1 MATTTSITTTYPGDK
16 VAGYISAALLS
27 ANTIQQGGVT
37 VKPNIKFKE
46 IVKKLAVGDLI
57 KDGSCDFDAT
67 GNVVLTERY
76 LEPKELQVNLQL
88 CKKDFRS
95 DYDAIS
101 MGYSAHDN
109 LPPTFQDYLVAE
121 ILSKVAT
128 ENEAHLWQGTDVNGQ
143 YEGFINLL
151 ENDANLPAANELTG
165 AAITSTNVITELG
178 KVVDAIPSQLYG
190 NEDLRIYVPQNVW
203 RAYKRALGES
213 GYVDRYSNQDIE
225 PLVFDGVKLL
235 MANGLPD
242 NVMVAAETSNLF
254 FGTGLFSD
262 WAEMKIIDMA
272 DIDGSQ
278 NVRFIMRM
286 TAGVQYNFV
295 EEIVTYGITNAAN

>member
-67 GNVVLTERY
+67 GNVTLTERY

-151 ENDANLPAANELTG
+151 ENDANLPAANELAG
-165 AAITSTNVITELG
+165 AAITSANVITELG
-178 KVVDAIPSQLYG
+178 KVCLLYTSPSPR
-190 NEDLRIYVPQNVW
+190 D
-203 RAYKRALGES
+203 
-213 GYVDRYSNQDIE
+213 
-225 PLVFDGVKLL
+225 
-235 MANGLPD
+235 
-242 NVMVAAETSNLF
+242 
-254 FGTGLFSD
+254 
-262 WAEMKIIDMA
+262 
-272 DIDGSQ
+272 
-278 NVRFIMRM
+278 
-286 TAGVQYNFV
+286 
-295 EEIVTYGITNAAN
+295 